1 MTWLVCLCGG
11 IASGK
16 TTLAEAL
23 QTALPN
29 SARLAFGDVVR
40 RHVHAAGR
48 EPTRQNLQD
57 MGLQLITAGW
67 MRFVDDLLIDLT
79 DDPEVLIVEGI
90 RHQGAVDALN
100 GRLPTRKRLLIYLE
114 VGRDQQRYRLARLG
128 ETEGSI
134 DHEVEREVTD
144 LRAIAD
150 LVVSSEQ
157 PVVEL
162 VTMVRRIIDHRPF

>member
-23 QTALPN
+23 QAALPS
-29 SARLAFGDVVR
+29 SARLTFGDVVR
-40 RHVHAAGR
+40 RRVHAAGR

-57 MGLQLITAGW
+57 MGLQLITEGW
-67 MRFVDDLLIDLT
+67 TRFVDDLLIDLT
-79 DDPEVLIVEGI
+79 GDPEVLVVEGI

-100 GRLPTRKRLLIYLE
+100 ERLPTRKRLVIYLE
-114 VGRDQQRYRLARLG
+114 VGSDQQRYRLTRLG
-128 ETEGSI
+128 ETEGVIS
-134 DHEVEREVTD
+134 HEVERDVDD

-150 LVVSSEQ
+150 LVVSPEQ
-157 PVVEL
+157 PVEEL
-162 VTMVRRIIDHRPF
+162 VAIVRRIIERRVC